1 MMSVDHENFSCN
13 YPSSSTAFNHVQSPR
28 VQGCVSSLLQQ
39 LFDWHHHPG
48 KRIPS
53 ASSNRMSTPGHGSL
67 PGMQADS
74 ISPRRRRSRLSS
86 SGGSGHHQGFI
97 KDQCTDSNC
106 IRRPARKF
114 LLQQNGEENHSCY
127 GVTRPRNKMLLSRK
141 QHLFS
146 RSLTFSDDRNK
157 LQEEAPHP
165 PPPPGVVAR
174 LMGLES
180 LRAAGKTPTD
190 LMHPPQHRPCADL
203 LDDEN
208 HLSTTQSSVTEKWQ
222 QPATRWKLDLDNL
235 EEEEHQDAPF
245 GPKDDHDHGSK
256 LLVQQGNLGIFH
268 EHSLI
273 AEKSQPSSPF
283 LLSSRSHLLSSPK
296 ILGSPEAS
304 ILEFKT
310 NLGNQ
315 TNTSD
320 STHHRLFTKIELPS
334 QRSHDPYEAQNSLQ
348 STQRKKV
355 AEKQK
360 FSDRQQQINKVFSG
374 VSNLQNDESK
384 KMTALEQQQMEK
396 EQQESPVKQVNT
408 RWEEAQPQCKF
419 ESKFD
424 GWSLR
429 FVKDLQTPATVVNRR
444 PSLQPI
450 GGPYGMIQQ
459 FKSRAMFKEE
469 NKETTG
475 DQEKCMPTHSNTYVQ
490 SHQLPNPGNAAL
502 DAKVICGGVPN
513 SEKLHS
519 NKKHRI
525 KREWSDEEGDSC
537 LESQSLDVRRSIL
550 WHSCRSFEAAAA
562 AASAATL
569 DKHSRFQPSGRKNQ
583 IKIRRPDGTVKM
595 MKTTCCDLE
604 LLVPGDNIAGNL
616 TGDDAVRESELTA
629 ASVPRESLLSNS
641 QTHLLTNPQFNA
653 GKKTSLFH
661 ATTERS
667 VNKVVFPE
675 LPWDETHLKRRSKE
689 DDSMIRSE
697 NSTSTTP
704 GMMCNDWIPK
714 TFSEDFPVPGG
725 STKSSLQNLQR
736 HDHDK
741 KDLSLSSSSSSSSS
755 IQQGHSSLC
764 QFFVSET
771 EVTSLNRIWGSKL
784 LSLPENDDNIVQLD
798 FSTNSSSIAFHGCS
812 SPDHNNN
819 QENLKITLDVGWSED
834 PMKTTPI
841 FVKKIL
847 DNTEVPSLT
856 QLDKEDVDAKLQHA
870 LMEECGHPSPV
881 SILESP
887 FLDESPTTSEES
899 ISESEQSL
907 DGIVEDGYN
916 TASSEPSLLLDK
928 EALQGVAETAG
939 TSGGGRPFLVVVSES
954 NQVRHAL
961 LDISSF
967 WSNNTMMPASNSLV
981 DSEQEEMSYIQE
993 VLDAS
998 KFLSNPMQTC
1008 FCPGVCLFNPFLFEQ
1023 LELQR
1028 STTISLQDKDMD
1040 DDDDDNATELLQQSS
1055 TSSSREENFVKK
1067 NPSCQGS
1074 LWQRGD
1080 RRLLFDSVSEIILDV
1095 FCDLQFAY
1103 RDDVVSA
1110 ARKKL
1115 QLDSKSGGKLVT
1127 EVYGKICEWRN
1138 FATNAL
1144 QSLVDRDMRVH
1155 GCRWFELSR
1164 EVEELGVDIEH
1175 TIFEVMFD
1183 ELISDLFQ
1191 DSKTIHKFYL

>member
-1 MMSVDHENFSCN
+1 M
-13 YPSSSTAFNHVQSPR
+13 
-28 VQGCVSSLLQQ
+28 
-39 LFDWHHHPG
+39 LF
-48 KRIPS
+48 
-53 ASSNRMSTPGHGSL
+53 
-67 PGMQADS
+67 
-74 ISPRRRRSRLSS
+74 
-86 SGGSGHHQGFI
+86 
-97 KDQCTDSNC
+97 
-106 IRRPARKF
+106 
-114 LLQQNGEENHSCY
+114 
-127 GVTRPRNKMLLSRK
+127 SRK
-141 QHLFS
+141 QHLLS
-146 RSLTFSDDRNK
+146 RSLTFSDERNK
-157 LQEEAPHP
+157 LQEEAPPPPP

-190 LMHPPQHRPCADL
+190 LMHPPPQHQPCADL

-208 HLSTTQSSVTEKWQ
+208 HLSMTQSSVTEKWQ
-222 QPATRWKLDLDNL
+222 QPATQWKLDLDDL

-245 GPKDDHDHGSK
+245 GPSGMRTTLKGPAEAAHQAARETLSLPTDSSGSNILKERKGFFLTPESCLVDNVLHPDLDAKLRFEPTTHCLESIQGSPYSAKNQLGSNHVITSSKNLERQGSCGSDEVCSRTEEEASCKVIRRSCSCHGSTGRHCLTSNLSASEVLWGESAFSSHHHATEDDHDHGSK

-283 LLSSRSHLLSSPK
+283 LLSSQSHLLSSPK

-320 STHHRLFTKIELPS
+320 STHHHLFTKIELPS

-348 STQRKKV
+348 TTHRKKV
-355 AEKQK
+355 DEKQK

-374 VSNLQNDESK
+374 VSNLQNDQSK
-384 KMTALEQQQMEK
+384 KMTALEQLQMEQ
-396 EQQESPVKQVNT
+396 EQQKSPVKQVNT

-419 ESKFD
+419 ESEFD

-429 FVKDLQTPATVVNRR
+429 FVKDLQTPSTVVNRR

-475 DQEKCMPTHSNTYVQ
+475 DQEKCTPTHSNTYIHLGASQ

-502 DAKVICGGVPN
+502 DGKVICGGVPN
-513 SEKLHS
+513 SGKLPS

-537 LESQSLDVRRSIL
+537 LESQSLHVGRSTL
-550 WHSCRSFEAAAA
+550 WHSCRSIEAA

-629 ASVPRESLLSNS
+629 ASVPRETLLSNS

-661 ATTERS
+661 ATGRS
-667 VNKVVFPE
+667 VNELVFPE
-675 LPWDETHLKRRSKE
+675 LLWDETHLKRRSKE

-725 STKSSLQNLQR
+725 SPKSSLQNLQC
-736 HDHDK
+736 HNHDK
-741 KDLSLSSSSSSSSS
+741 KDLSSSSSSSS

-771 EVTSLNRIWGSKL
+771 EVTSLNQIWGSKL

-798 FSTNSSSIAFHGCS
+798 FSTNSSSTTFHGCS

-819 QENLKITLDVGWSED
+819 QEVRIDLLSIHV
-834 PMKTTPI
+834 
-841 FVKKIL
+841 
-847 DNTEVPSLT
+847 
-856 QLDKEDVDAKLQHA
+856 QQH
-870 LMEECGHPSPV
+870 
-881 SILESP
+881 
-887 FLDESPTTSEES
+887 
-899 ISESEQSL
+899 
-907 DGIVEDGYN
+907 
-916 TASSEPSLLLDK
+916 
-928 EALQGVAETAG
+928 
-939 TSGGGRPFLVVVSES
+939 
-954 NQVRHAL
+954 
-961 LDISSF
+961 
-967 WSNNTMMPASNSLV
+967 
-981 DSEQEEMSYIQE
+981 
-993 VLDAS
+993 
-998 KFLSNPMQTC
+998 
-1008 FCPGVCLFNPFLFEQ
+1008 
-1023 LELQR
+1023 
-1028 STTISLQDKDMD
+1028 
-1040 DDDDDNATELLQQSS
+1040 
-1055 TSSSREENFVKK
+1055 
-1067 NPSCQGS
+1067 
-1074 LWQRGD
+1074 
-1080 RRLLFDSVSEIILDV
+1080 
-1095 FCDLQFAY
+1095 
-1103 RDDVVSA
+1103 
-1110 ARKKL
+1110 
-1115 QLDSKSGGKLVT
+1115 
-1127 EVYGKICEWRN
+1127 
-1138 FATNAL
+1138 
-1144 QSLVDRDMRVH
+1144 
-1155 GCRWFELSR
+1155 
-1164 EVEELGVDIEH
+1164 
-1175 TIFEVMFD
+1175 
-1183 ELISDLFQ
+1183 
-1191 DSKTIHKFYL
+1191 